1 MTAERIGF
9 YGGTFDPPHKGHAAA
24 AAAFAAAVRP
34 DRLYIIPNALPPLKD
49 GRVPAPPAD
58 RLAMAALAFPGWTV
72 CDYEIRSGGV
82 SYTCKTVE
90 HLRELHP
97 GGALYMLVGTDQLMQ
112 LERWRRPE
120 SLLRA
125 VVVCVALRR
134 GGEESR
140 AAAKAEALRRSFG
153 ADVRFV
159 PFEPV
164 EVSSTEVRAALA
176 QGRPHPL
183 LDDGVARYI
192 REKGL
197 YR

>member
-1 MTAERIGF
+1 
-9 YGGTFDPPHKGHAAA
+9 
-24 AAAFAAAVRP
+24 
-34 DRLYIIPNALPPLKD
+34 
-49 GRVPAPPAD
+49 
-58 RLAMAALAFPGWTV
+58 MAALAFPGWTV

-140 AAAKAEALRRSFG
+140 AAAKAEALRRAFG

-159 PFEPV
+159 PYEPV
-164 EVSSTEVRAALA
+164 EVSSTEVRPRSRRGGRIRCWTTACALYTGKGALQMTDRNTLARVAAPV
-176 QGRPHPL
+176 GR
-183 LDDGVARYI
+183 G
-192 REKGL
+192 
-197 YR
+197 

>member
-1 MTAERIGF
+1 
-9 YGGTFDPPHKGHAAA
+9 
-24 AAAFAAAVRP
+24 
-34 DRLYIIPNALPPLKD
+34 
-49 GRVPAPPAD
+49 
-58 RLAMAALAFPGWTV
+58 MAALAFPGWTV

-82 SYTCKTVE
+82 SYTYKTVE

-140 AAAKAEALRRSFG
+140 AAAKAESLRRAFG

-159 PFEPV
+159 PYEPV

-183 LDDGVARYI
+183 LADGVARYI

>member
-1 MTAERIGF
+1 MTAERFGF

-82 SYTCKTVE
+82 SYTYKTVE

-120 SLLRA
+120 SLRRA
-125 VVVCVALRR
+125 
-134 GGEESR
+134 
-140 AAAKAEALRRSFG
+140 FG

-159 PFEPV
+159 PYEPV

-183 LDDGVARYI
+183 LADGVARYI

>member
-1 MTAERIGF
+1 
-9 YGGTFDPPHKGHAAA
+9 
-24 AAAFAAAVRP
+24 
-34 DRLYIIPNALPPLKD
+34 
-49 GRVPAPPAD
+49 
-58 RLAMAALAFPGWTV
+58 
-72 CDYEIRSGGV
+72 
-82 SYTCKTVE
+82 
-90 HLRELHP
+90 
-97 GGALYMLVGTDQLMQ
+97 MLVGTDQLMQ

-159 PFEPV
+159 PYEPV